1 MKTVD
6 TDKIKEL
13 IKNELLKDQKGI
25 DINDN
30 TSLSDLN
37 LDSFALLSI
46 ASEIEDIY
54 NIWII
59 QNAKQIEEM
68 RNSMKT
74 FGEFVEFLNEKINDA
89 TRAK

>member
-13 IKNELLKDQKGI
+13 IKNELLKDQRGI

-59 QNAKQIEEM
+59 KNAKQIYEM

>member
-13 IKNELLKDQKGI
+13 IKNELLKDQRGI

-54 NIWII
+54 NKLVIDDWILSLLL
-59 QNAKQIEEM
+59 
-68 RNSMKT
+68 RNY
-74 FGEFVEFLNEKINDA
+74 L
-89 TRAK
+89 

>member
-74 FGEFVEFLNEKINDA
+74 FGEFVKFLNEKINDA